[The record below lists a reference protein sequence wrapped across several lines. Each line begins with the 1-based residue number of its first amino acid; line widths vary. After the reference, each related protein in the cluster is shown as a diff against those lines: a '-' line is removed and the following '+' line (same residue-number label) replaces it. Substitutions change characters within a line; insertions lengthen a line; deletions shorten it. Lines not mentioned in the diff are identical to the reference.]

1 MEMSTYFLKLFYHNK
16 EKEQERRFYGELI
29 RLQTLQLLNIQI
41 DAAHKIRK
49 AEDLWQF
56 PWEEKE
62 IEGEQLTEEQKRK
75 RVKYLCELA
84 TRLLK

>member
-41 DAAHKIRK
+41 DRAHKIKK
-49 AEDLWQF
+49 AEDLWRF
-56 PWEEKE
+56 PWEE
-62 IEGEQLTEEQKRK
+62 EQIGVENLTEEQQKK
-75 RVKYLCELA
+75 RVRYLCELA
-84 TRLLK
+84 RKQL